1 MKTKKPRVRDYKA
14 EYKRRIDMGKVRGYS
29 RAQASG
35 HPNLKIGESG
45 ISQKNKTAFPQDTIQ
60 DNQRTALM
68 VATSPCVA
76 CICTGTPEE
85 CKKLDKWLKNG

>member
-1 MKTKKPRVRDYKA
+1 MKHKKPKARDYKA
-14 EYKRRIDMGKVRGYS
+14 EYRHRIDMGKARGYS

-45 ISQKNKTAFPQDTIQ
+45 ISQKNKVAFSQDTTSLE
-60 DNQRTALM
+60 RTKLM

-76 CICTGTPEE
+76 CICTGAET
-85 CKKLDKWLKNG
+85 CRKLNEWLKN